1 MISNLL
7 DYRGNV
13 QFFDEER
20 IPPKEDITSMLNT
33 VHDKLPHVN
42 YKWFYNLNLLGPEDL
57 EEKKKIAVS
66 SFCGG
71 GPESLKKEKWYREV
85 DSLSN
90 SDINHLHEV
99 YSRWRKKQKE
109 EKPKLIAEPQPD
121 DPDIHSFNEQ
131 VRAPWVIAYR
141 RNCSKA
147 DRHRA
152 DIQIGN
158 HSMLTALLALEKGY
172 DVSFCSCFIF
182 RKEFGYKIWKEG
194 DNDIVLTLSIGWP
207 DLPRRTQAMNS
218 KLSPQFGPDK
228 KLQPDLESIIL

>member
-1 MISNLL
+1 MISDLL

-20 IPPKEDITSMLNT
+20 IPPKEDIMDILNT

-42 YKWFYNLNLLGPEDL
+42 YKWLYNLNVLGPEDS

-66 SFCGG
+66 SFCGD
-71 GPESLKKEKWYREV
+71 GPGSLKKEKWYREV
-85 DSLSN
+85 DSLSD
-90 SDINHLHEV
+90 SDINHLYKV
-99 YSRWRKKQKE
+99 YDKWRKYQKE
-109 EKPKLIAEPQPD
+109 EKPEIICTPQPD
-121 DPDIHSFNEQ
+121 DPDIESFNEQ

-141 RNCSKA
+141 TSDEP
-147 DRHRA
+147 DRRRSYV
-152 DIQIGN
+152 QIGN